1 MNGAGSIRSAQDQPA
16 TDAGVRSAVN
26 NSETT
31 MNVSPVHKRV
41 LCLGETMAQVVPSDR
56 LPLAEACTFWIG
68 HAGAE
73 SNVAVSLAR
82 LGTPASWAGILGD
95 DPLGAR
101 VRREIDDFGVDTS
114 LVRFESGGRTGVFF
128 KDPGEG
134 GSAVYY
140 YRAGSAAAG
149 MDSNFAAQMV
159 ASRPRWIHLTGV
171 TCALSPSCSDAVTT
185 ALGDARAT
193 GIPVSFDVNYRRALW
208 TDATQAGRD
217 ILAAARLAD
226 VVFVGLDEAEVLWGS
241 RTAHEVRELINTAA
255 VLIVKDGAI
264 ECTAFQDGSAVIVPA
279 LPVQV
284 VEPVGAGDAFAA
296 GWLHGHLAGLDAA
309 SCLRLGH
316 LMAGIA
322 LISESDFGSIEGDPQ
337 SLVNRAVAGTD
348 WSVRTPQKEQQTH
361 IQSLQRSHN
370 APVSHS

>member
-1 MNGAGSIRSAQDQPA
+1 MTGAGAPSAFEDSTITMTDSPA
-16 TDAGVRSAVN
+16 R
-26 NSETT
+26 
-31 MNVSPVHKRV
+31 KRV

-56 LPLAEACTFWIG
+56 LPLAGACTFWIG

-101 VRREIDDFGVDTS
+101 VRREINNFGVDTS
-114 LVRFESGGRTGVFF
+114 LVQFESGGRTGVFF
-128 KDPGEG
+128 KDPGES
-134 GSAVYY
+134 GSTVYY

-149 MDSNFAAQMV
+149 MDSTFAAQMV
-159 ASRPRWIHLTGV
+159 ASKPRWIHLTGV

-185 ALGDARAT
+185 ALGDARAA

-208 TDATQAGRD
+208 ADVTQAGQD

-226 VVFVGLDEAEVLWGS
+226 VVFVGLDEAEALWGC
-241 RTAHEVRELINTAA
+241 RTAHEVRELIDTAA

-264 ECTAFQDGSAVIVPA
+264 ECTAFHDESAVIVPA

-296 GWLHGHLAGLDAA
+296 GWLHGHLAGLDTE

-322 LISESDFGSIEGDPQ
+322 LTSESDFGIIEGDPQ
-337 SLVNRAVAGTD
+337 SLVNRAVAGAD
-348 WSVRTPQKEQQTH
+348 WSARIPEKEQQTTP